1 MIALSAQFLFPAHSW
16 SSKELGVPELGT
28 PELEVSVAA
37 LAMTMWEA
45 FASDQ
50 DWIVLKN
57 R

>member
-1 MIALSAQFLFPAHSW
+1 VIALSAQFLFPAHSW
-16 SSKELGVPELGT
+16 SSKELGVPELAT